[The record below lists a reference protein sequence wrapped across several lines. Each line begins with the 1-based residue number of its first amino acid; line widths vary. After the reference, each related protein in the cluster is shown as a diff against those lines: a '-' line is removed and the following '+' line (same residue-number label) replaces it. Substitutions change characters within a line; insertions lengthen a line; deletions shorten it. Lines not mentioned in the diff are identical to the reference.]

1 MGAAKLPLKY
11 SLVRHMNGKTSVT
24 AKELFDS
31 AQPRYGNEK
40 QLSLENVEKHLDALR
55 AAGLIEMVDVKLNG
69 SGDLNCSY
77 QLTDYGTARLEK
89 YIPEN

>member
-1 MGAAKLPLKY
+1 MLPLKY
-11 SLVRHMNGKTSVT
+11 TLVKYMNGKTSVK
-24 AKELFDS
+24 AKDLFDN

-40 QLSLENVEKHLDALR
+40 QLTLENVEKHLDALR

-69 SGDLNCSY
+69 SGDLIGSY
-77 QLTDYGTARLEK
+77 RLTAYGTGRLKK